1 MITQRIRKLQNVFFL
16 NSNAPLNLMYHALF
30 WSVTS
35 AVRADSVGLF
45 DLVCALSMNILY
57 AYLIHKKYLKK
68 EKGRGRKNKKR
79 KEREGKSK

>member
-1 MITQRIRKLQNVFFL
+1 
-16 NSNAPLNLMYHALF
+16 MYHALF

-57 AYLIHKKYLKK
+57 AYLIHKKYLKN
-68 EKGRGRKNKKR
+68 EKGRERKNKKR
-79 KEREGKSK
+79 KEREGKSKWEKERERKGKKEKLFHCID